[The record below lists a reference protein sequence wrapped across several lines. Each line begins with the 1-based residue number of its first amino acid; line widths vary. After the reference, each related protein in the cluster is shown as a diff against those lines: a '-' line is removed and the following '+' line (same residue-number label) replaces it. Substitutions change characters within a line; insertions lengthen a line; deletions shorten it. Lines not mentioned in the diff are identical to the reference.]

1 LAQGKGEDPC
11 GIMGSQRGPY
21 RDFSKSLLSIF
32 NKREREGRAA
42 DKISSFGA
50 VNPRLAKIPRAEE
63 LPTIHSKIEQ

>member
-1 LAQGKGEDPC
+1 
-11 GIMGSQRGPY
+11 MGSQRGPY

-50 VNPRLAKIPRAEE
+50 VNPRLAKN
-63 LPTIHSKIEQ
+63 PTSRGAAYDTQQD